1 LNTPVTNKENTARA
15 EVLSLERHRNL
26 KFHRAGSFS
35 FASDWIYV
43 PIHHKE
49 AARLGRSLP
58 VFFISNTKGALMPCL
73 LLKAPGKS
81 AVDGTGRWLT
91 QALPDMVRLYP
102 FGWMKSGNRN
112 QLTLYPEAPHFQGPG
127 KKLITSKGKPTQQL
141 NRIRQALEPI
151 QGAFEETRTLM
162 EELKALKVLKPFN
175 LTRGEG
181 ENRRTQTLWAITDP
195 KAVKTPGIS
204 HRLRTLLYV
213 HQQSTRALLKEAL
226 GAEARPTATDT
237 ENAQASIPEGPAIQ
251 AAKETTTAIRPL
263 IEQACRQFG
272 VTLDDLRS
280 RKRSDSIKKART
292 ALVNDAAASDCLEAL
307 AIELERTVETLK
319 KWM

>member
-1 LNTPVTNKENTARA
+1 LNTPVSNKENTARA
-15 EVLSLERHRNL
+15 EVLSLVRHRNL

-58 VFFISNTKGALMPCL
+58 VFFISNTKGALMLCL

-112 QLTLYPEAPHFQGPG
+112 QLTLYPEAPHFQGSG

-141 NRIRQALEPI
+141 NRIRQALEPV
-151 QGAFEETRTLM
+151 QAAFDETRPLM
-162 EELKALKVLKPFN
+162 EELKALKVLKPFKM
-175 LTRGEG
+175 TWGEG
-181 ENRRTQTLWAITDP
+181 ENSRTQVLWAVADP
-195 KAVKTPGIS
+195 KVVKTPGLS

-213 HQQSTRALLKEAL
+213 HQQSTRAMLKGAQSNATPPV
-226 GAEARPTATDT
+226 AEAGPERTRGASP
-237 ENAQASIPEGPAIQ
+237 EAQAEQSSPAGV
-251 AAKETTTAIRPL
+251 RPL
-263 IEQACRQFG
+263 IEQACRQFN

-292 ALVNDAAASDCLEAL
+292 ALVHDAAASDCLDAL
-307 AIELERTVETLK
+307 AIELERSVDTLK